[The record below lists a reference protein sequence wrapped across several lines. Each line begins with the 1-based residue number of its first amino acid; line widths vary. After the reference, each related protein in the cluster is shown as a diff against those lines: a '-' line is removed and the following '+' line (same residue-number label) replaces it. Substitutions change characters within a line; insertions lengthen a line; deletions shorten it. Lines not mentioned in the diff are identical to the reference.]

1 MNCIATKQSEQ
12 FFFIF
17 NAFRMWITDLVWILW
32 INQVICFD
40 EGDEKI
46 FVVDCNCSAELFNI
60 VL

>member
-1 MNCIATKQSEQ
+1 MNSIATKQSEQ
-12 FFFIF
+12 LLIF
-17 NAFRMWITDLVWILW
+17 NAFGMWITDLVWILW

-46 FVVDCNCSAELFNI
+46 FMVDCNCSAESFNI